1 MARKGSLGRTK
12 RYCLYCLS
20 KGKSKEESEI
30 ILDNYQM
37 VAIERPYI
45 NLWFHGECYR
55 DIKHLPLFLQENK
68 DLWYN

>member
-1 MARKGSLGRTK
+1 MSRKGTLGRTE

-30 ILDNYQM
+30 ILGDYQM

-45 NLWFHGECYR
+45 NLWFHKECYKN
-55 DIKHLPLFLQENK
+55 INNILLFLQENK